1 MMLAN
6 NFPKLTK
13 DKRTQAQEAL
23 QTAGSIIPS
32 NIPRYIAVKQLE
44 IKDREKEK
52 SRKQQNDRPKYR
64 HINNYIKCKCL
75 EYTD

>member
-23 QTAGSIIPS
+23 QTASSI
-32 NIPRYIAVKQLE
+32 NTKQHTQVNSS
-44 IKDREKEK
+44 KTAK
-52 SRKQQNDRPKYR
+52 N
-64 HINNYIKCKCL
+64 
-75 EYTD
+75 

>member
-1 MMLAN
+1 MFKKKKMRG
-6 NFPKLTK
+6 KW
-13 DKRTQAQEAL
+13 
-23 QTAGSIIPS
+23 
-32 NIPRYIAVKQLE
+32 KQ

-75 EYTD
+75 EYTN

>member
-1 MMLAN
+1 ML
-6 NFPKLTK
+6 KK
-13 DKRTQAQEAL
+13 KKREER
-23 QTAGSIIPS
+23 G
-32 NIPRYIAVKQLE
+32 NKE

-75 EYTD
+75 EYTN